1 MNNQGRIATRIIVGL
16 LLVLFG
22 SGCGSIQ
29 ESFDGATSTLTEGI
43 DNATSAIGLGNDE
56 AYEEGKTYLEAQAYD
71 QAILKF
77 EEALKENPDDTRIQT
92 DLAQAKSFAAA
103 QHFER
108 GKALTEKHEI
118 NGALIAFEKAT
129 SYQPANTT
137 YATRYQ
143 QEKEKYAK
151 LKGELLRLVQE
162 GEESKQWDQSIRGLE
177 SMKRYESSFPELATH
192 IQHTRQQASEY
203 HEGRSDAHL
212 HQQDFQEAAQEIQKA
227 AEYDQNSSIS
237 LKNKAR
243 HHLLL
248 AKQAWD
254 QNKYFLGYEEI
265 QKSLEFEPQN
275 PEIKKFHAHLVDQWT
290 DILYNEAVQDQNT
303 GNLQG
308 AKDKLSRI
316 SKLKPGYLNVE
327 SLLSELQGNL
337 AATYYTKADSL
348 MRQEDRARLGLALA
362 NYLIVREQH
371 DSQYQDLE
379 EKIALVKK
387 MLLEEVQLRIAVHF
401 DNKSS
406 ESGAGGVVYNQLLD
420 RLRNSERLKNLTLI
434 DREVID
440 QILQEQALGQG
451 FLDPSTSPQVKKI
464 KGAHGGIFG
473 EVLRARVK
481 ETGRDQPTFG
491 SSTYVSGTRL
501 VPNPEYEPRRQA
513 VGSARQD
520 MVLAQQELTNAEVQ
534 SKQSQANMMATQ
546 QQLNQS
552 SGSQKSQAPIAI
564 GSILQGLGSVAGVKA
579 ARSRL
584 TDAQNRLRFS
594 EDELA
599 RTPPTLEEEITDNFR
614 YPIYDLKLEGEVMLA
629 YRFVNFT
636 TSEVGDSKTITKTD
650 EILDRYVQGDPGKG
664 VNSDPNELPAKEE
677 FLQKLLA
684 QAIEGAAQAIEDKM
698 ANFSESYYEEG
709 KKAEEHGLEEEAI
722 ENYMRYMYSTSDL
735 GASTVQHAN
744 QYIYDKMG
752 VLILR
757 RKT

>member
-1 MNNQGRIATRIIVGL
+1 MNDQKLITTFNIV
-16 LLVLFG
+16 VLFVITTF
-22 SGCGSIQ
+22 SAGCGSIKEGFQ
-29 ESFDGATSTLTEGI
+29 GAASVVGI
-43 DNATSAIGLGNDE
+43 GGGE
-56 AYEEGKTYLEAQAYD
+56 AYDEGKTYLEAQAYD

-77 EEALKENPDDTRIQT
+77 EEALKDNPGNTSIQA
-92 DLAQAKSFAAA
+92 DLNQAKTLAAA

-108 GKALTEKHEI
+108 GKALAAKNEI
-118 NGALIAFEKAT
+118 NGALIAFEKAK
-129 SYQPANTT
+129 SYQPQNTA
-137 YATRYQ
+137 YVTRYQ
-143 QEKEKYAK
+143 QEKEEYDR
-151 LKGELLRLVQE
+151 LKGDMQRLVQE
-162 GEESKQWDQSIRGLE
+162 GEESKQWDQSLRGLE
-177 SMKRYESSFPELATH
+177 SMKRYESSFPELASH
-192 IQHTRQQASEY
+192 IQRTRQQAAQY
-203 HEGRSDAHL
+203 HEARSDEHL
-212 HQQDFQEAAQEIQKA
+212 NQQDFQEAAQEIEKA
-227 AEYDQNSSIS
+227 AQYDPNSIIS

-243 HHLLL
+243 HHLLV
-248 AKQAWD
+248 AQQAWN
-254 QNKYFLGYEEI
+254 QNKYFLAYEEM

-275 PEIKKFHAHLVDQWT
+275 PEIQLFQTRLVDQWT
-290 DILYNEAVQDQNT
+290 DILYNEAIQDQNT

-308 AKDKLSRI
+308 ARDKLSRI
-316 SKLKPGYLNVE
+316 SQLKPGYLNVE

-337 AATYYTKADSL
+337 SATYYTKADTL
-348 MRQEDRARLGLALA
+348 MRQEDRTRLGLALA

-387 MLLEEVQLRIAVHF
+387 MLLEDVQLRIAVHF

-406 ESGAGGVVYNQLLD
+406 EPGAGGIVYNQLLD
-420 RLRNSERLKNLTLI
+420 RLRNSKRLKNVTLI
-434 DREVID
+434 EREVID
-440 QILQEQALGQG
+440 KILQEQALGQG

-481 ETGRDQPTFG
+481 EIGRNEPTFG

-513 VGSARQD
+513 VGSARQE

-534 SKQSQANMMATQ
+534 SKQSQADMMATQ
-546 QQLNQS
+546 QQLNQMPGS
-552 SGSQKSQAPIAI
+552 SKSQAPLAL
-564 GSILQGLGSVAGVKA
+564 GGILQGLGSVAGLSG

-584 TDAQNRLRFS
+584 ADAQARLRS
-594 EDELA
+594 AEDVLA
-599 RTPPTLEEEITDNFR
+599 RTPPTIEEEITDTFR
-614 YPIYDLKLEGEVMLA
+614 FPIYDLRLEGEVMLG
-629 YRFVNFT
+629 YRFVDFT
-636 TSEVGDSKTITKTD
+636 TSEVGDTRTITKTD
-650 EILDRYVQGDPGKG
+650 ELQDRYVQGDPGKG

-722 ENYMRYMYSTSDL
+722 ENYMRYIYSTSDL

-752 VLILR
+752 VLIIR